1 MKQITITSK
10 SVEEAVEEGLLKLQA
25 SRDQVEITIL
35 EESKKGFLGLG
46 FKPAVVEV
54 TLIQNPVEEA
64 AQFLKDVAANMGVEV
79 TITLK
84 EEEEGTVFEMSS
96 EKIAILIGKRGQTL
110 NSLQYLTNLVA
121 NRTSKEY
128 KRIILDAENYRER
141 RKETLEKL
149 AHRLASKALKINKS
163 VSLEPMPSL
172 ERKVIHLTL
181 KEHGKVETT
190 SEGAEPHRRVIIT
203 PNNHL

>member
-1 MKQITITSK
+1 MTGK
-10 SVEEAVEEGLLKLQA
+10 SVTEAVEEALKQLKA
-25 SRDQVEITIL
+25 SRDQVDITIV

-46 FKPAVVEV
+46 TKPAIVEV
-54 TLIQNPVEEA
+54 TLKPDPVEDA
-64 AQFLKDVAANMGVEV
+64 TQFLKSVASKMGVDV
-79 TITLK
+79 TISVK
-84 EEEEGTVFEMSS
+84 EEEEGTVLEMSS

-110 NSLQYLTNLVA
+110 NALQYLTNLVA
-121 NRTSKEY
+121 NRSSKEF

-172 ERKVIHLTL
+172 ERKVIHMTL
-181 KEHGKVETT
+181 REHGKVETY
-190 SEGAEPHRRVIIT
+190 SEGSEPHRRVIIT
-203 PNNHL
+203 PSK